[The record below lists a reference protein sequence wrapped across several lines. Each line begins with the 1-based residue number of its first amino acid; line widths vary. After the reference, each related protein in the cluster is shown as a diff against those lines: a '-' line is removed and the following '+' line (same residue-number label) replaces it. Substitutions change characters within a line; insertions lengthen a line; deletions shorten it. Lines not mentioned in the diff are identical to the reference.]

1 MNTLHP
7 LLRAAIWC
15 ALSGG
20 ASLAHATDQPGALP
34 DAADPGQVVPATR
47 YQSAMQYRAAA
58 PAPESPEKQWK
69 ALNEQVGA
77 QDSMALTAQD
87 TDAPA
92 ATMHT
97 EHAGHA
103 APATPAD
110 PHAGHKMKEGK

>member
-7 LLRAAIWC
+7 LMRAAIWC

-47 YQSAMQYRAAA
+47 YQSVLQYRAAL

-69 ALNEQVGA
+69 ALNEQVGS
-77 QDSMALTAQD
+77 QDSMALTAKD
-87 TDAPA
+87 TEAPA
-92 ATMHT
+92 ATT
-97 EHAGHA
+97 PTQRAAPA